1 MGQWPFLKRF
11 DVFYAILYMRKILFK
26 FRLKNILGTTSS
38 RFQTSTT
45 FIPMLFSL
53 AMLPALAQSQV
64 KPPQTGQGDQFIRIR
79 YADELLYIA
88 TGIDTIQELKGHVEL
103 NQDTVF
109 LFCDSA
115 TILNSRQMTAKGNF
129 ILQHG
134 DSLTIFSDSA
144 EYSSLTKIAELYSNV
159 SLVKGEQKLFTERL
173 TYNANTKIATYLTGA
188 TLTDDTT
195 YLTSVRGYFHA
206 ETDDIFFKDS
216 VVVVSPDFKLRSDTL
231 QFNASTKIVNFLA
244 PTIIEQDSARI
255 YTEDGFYNINSKK
268 AEFTKNPQY
277 VKGEQRAWA
286 EVMRYD
292 GNLDEVTLMRNAH
305 FVDTATVASANRIR
319 YNERTEV
326 TVLEGNAFIQDKER
340 TITGDTVTYDGR
352 NETYSTRGRSH
363 IVDGTQVL
371 EADLVDYDK
380 EKELGTAIGNV
391 IWRDTVEQMTV
402 ICEYAEH
409 SKRKNYLK
417 ASGGRGGR
425 PLLIRMIDGDSLF
438 VTADTLISMRPE
450 DAEKLFGKDSISID
464 SSGQLSQVDSI
475 KIDSLLADS
484 TTLSNDTLVS
494 KPIIQ
499 NDTLG
504 NVLAGTLANALPD
517 STVVQRP
524 ETPQPPSDS
533 VAWEQPLPV
542 FPIEK
547 DTLPEMANLDS
558 TAINDSLSTPM
569 LDALVEMDTAADPL
583 YVPPPDFLGD
593 STSVAPLSRK
603 KEKEE
608 PRLILAYHDV
618 RIFKSDLQA
627 VSDSLSYSTVDT
639 MFRLFTDPIIWSD
652 TSQFTADTVRIQL
665 ANDKI
670 DRIYLRQN
678 SFIINSPDEIFYNQI
693 KGKHSTA
700 FFDSSELR
708 RVRVVGNAE
717 SVYYALDDEEAYIGV
732 NKTICSDMLIFF
744 GDNEVEGIRFYTE
757 PKATLFPMKE
767 TDHAGLQMEGFHWQV
782 EKRPKTLDDLFVAK
796 QSAAP
801 ATEEIKEEPIPE
813 TSEPVELPDSGKK

>member
-1 MGQWPFLKRF
+1 
-11 DVFYAILYMRKILFK
+11 MRNFIHKITVL
-26 FRLKNILGTTSS
+26 
-38 RFQTSTT
+38 
-45 FIPMLFSL
+45 LFSL
-53 AMLPALAQSQV
+53 ALLPTLAQAQV
-64 KPPQTGQGDQFIRIR
+64 KPAPQKPASQGDQFIRIR

-88 TGIDTIQELKGHVEL
+88 TGLDTIQELKGHVEL

-115 TILNSRQMTAKGNF
+115 TILNSREMTAKGNF

-144 EYSSLTKIAELYSNV
+144 EYSSTTKIAELYSNV
-159 SLVKGEQKLFTERL
+159 SLVKGQQKLFTERL

-231 QFNASTKIVNFLA
+231 QFNASTKIVSFLA

-255 YTEDGFYNINSKK
+255 YTEDGFYNINRKK

-292 GNLDEVTLMRNAH
+292 GNLKEVTLVRDAH
-305 FVDTATVASANRIR
+305 FVDTATVARANRIR
-319 YNERTEV
+319 YNEQTEV
-326 TVLEGNAFIQDKER
+326 TVLEGNAFIQDNDR
-340 TITGDTVTYDGR
+340 TITGDTVIYDGR
-352 NETYSTRGRSH
+352 NETYATRGRSH

-371 EADLVDYDK
+371 DADWVDYDK

-391 IWRDTVEQMTV
+391 IWRDTAEQMTV
-402 ICEYAEH
+402 VCEYAEH
-409 SKRKNYLK
+409 SKKKNYLK

-438 VTADTLISMRPE
+438 VTADTLVSLRPE
-450 DAEKLFGKDSISID
+450 DAEKLFGKGTVPID
-464 SSGQLSQVDSI
+464 STGGLPPADSAQT
-475 KIDSLLADS
+475 DSLLAENTLARDS
-484 TTLSNDTLVS
+484 LPDQTLVSNDTLLNA
-494 KPIIQ
+494 PA
-499 NDTLG
+499 DTL
-504 NVLAGTLANALPD
+504 ATTPSD
-517 STVVQRP
+517 SITMQRP
-524 ETPQPPSDS
+524 KAPSPPSDS
-533 VAWEQPLPV
+533 LAWEQPLPV

-547 DTLPEMANLDS
+547 DTLPGMASLDS
-558 TAINDSLSTPM
+558 LVMADSLSTPM
-569 LDALVEMDTAADPL
+569 LDELEALDPL
-583 YVPPPDFLGD
+583 YVPPPTFLGD
-593 STSVAPLSRK
+593 STSLAPAPARK

-627 VSDSLSYSTVDT
+627 VCDSMAYSTVDSL
-639 MFRLFTDPIIWSD
+639 FRLFTDPIIWSD

-670 DRIYLRQN
+670 DRIFLRQN

-717 SVYYALDDEEAYIGV
+717 SVYYALDDEDAYIGV
-732 NKTICSDMLIFF
+732 NKTICSEMLIFF
-744 GDNEVEGIRFYTE
+744 GDNEVEGIRFYNE

-767 TDHAGLQMEGFHWQV
+767 TDHASLQMEGFHWQL
-782 EKRPKTLDDLFVAK
+782 EKRPQTVDDLFVAK
-796 QSAAP
+796 QIEAPLPTEIQEEAAP
-801 ATEEIKEEPIPE
+801 E
-813 TSEPVELPDSGKK
+813 TPAPDELPGSGKK